1 MKYPLYDL
9 DDAEFEQLVVSIC
22 EEILGTGTFLFAKG
36 KDGGRDAVFN
46 GKANK
51 FPSDVE
57 PWAGRFI
64 IQAKHTSKP
73 SASCS
78 DSDFK
83 TILNG
88 EIKRI
93 IKLSNDEKLD
103 YYLMFTNRK
112 LTGIQYDKIQ
122 DIADSPLDNITNE
135 VIAEERIQK
144 WLHDYPSIVKKH
156 NLNKLLLP
164 LQFYD
169 EDLKNII
176 IAFSKVDFST
186 ETIQKIKRRNDKI
199 SIEEKNE
206 LNQMSE
212 TYFQNLFKRSFND
225 FDQIETFFKDPKNSK
240 LSRVYDNTIDDLQ
253 AKIIIKRDDYYY
265 FEEVIAFLYD
275 YMRENQRHDTE
286 LIQNSRL
293 IRTFL
298 HYMYYHCDIGIT
310 E

>member
-9 DDAEFEQLVVSIC
+9 DDTEFEQLVISIC
-22 EEILGTGTFLFAKG
+22 EEVLGTATFGFAPG

-46 GKANK
+46 GKANN
-51 FPSDVE
+51 FPSSTE
-57 PWAGRFI
+57 QWSGKFI

-73 SASCS
+73 NASCS

-93 IKLSNDEKLD
+93 VELSNNNKLD
-103 YYLMFTNRK
+103 FYLMFTNRK
-112 LTGIQYDKIQ
+112 LTGIQYGKIQ
-122 DIADSPLDNITNE
+122 DIIDISLDNISN
-135 VIAEERIQK
+135 VVVAEETIQK
-144 WLHDYPSIVKKH
+144 WLRDYPSIAKKH
-156 NLNKLLLP
+156 KLNKLLLP

-176 IAFSKVDFST
+176 IAFSQVNFNKKK
-186 ETIQKIKRRNDKI
+186 IQKIKRRNDKI
-199 SIEEKNE
+199 TIEEKNE

-212 TYFQNLFKRSFND
+212 SYFKNKFKTSFND
-225 FDQIETFFKDPKNSK
+225 FDKIETFFKSPKNRSF
-240 LSRVYDNTIDDLQ
+240 SRMYDNTIDELQ
-253 AKIIIKRDDYYY
+253 AKIIIKRGDYHH
-265 FEEVIAFLYD
+265 FEEVIEFLCE
-275 YMRENQRHDTE
+275 YMKESHMHVTE
-286 LIQNSRL
+286 LIQDRRL